1 MKKTY
6 IKGSLLVVSSLFFLI
21 LGNSCNKMLNLTP
34 TNQVS
39 NSQAFAT
46 KNDFDNAIRGV
57 YRLMIA
63 PRGSESYSSYYG
75 GADGFSAVTGPDV
88 LSDNLTMFSLGRT
101 SGSAFHNFLLSGNST
116 TSFFQ
121 DGYSIIRAANAVL
134 DNLGNLGTD
143 ASAANYKG
151 QALAVRGLVYFD
163 LMRMFA
169 KTPANA
175 SATDL
180 GVPLV
185 LKVTDYTDRPKRDLV
200 SAVYAQ
206 IETDLKTSAS
216 LISTSNG
223 VEQMNQAAVYGLL
236 SRLYL
241 YEAKYP
247 EAVAAATSA
256 LALNSNPGSISTF
269 PSIWTDA
276 TDAGVL
282 FKVKVTATTV
292 DNNGSNVL
300 IGVGYGQS
308 SGSGDRAEYVPAYD
322 FAALYAA
329 NDVRRNS
336 YFRKGFFSGDSILY
350 VKKYAGKATGNQNLV
365 DVKLIRV
372 AEVLLNKAEAAY
384 RTGDE
389 ATALTA
395 LEALRSNRY
404 SGIRIS
410 GESGARLLTAILLE
424 RRLEL
429 AFEGH
434 RFYDLK
440 RLNLPVLR
448 STTYGDQLNGTG
460 KVDDL
465 TTLAAGDLR
474 FQLPIDM
481 NTLNANTNLLQNPGY

>member
-1 MKKTY
+1 MKHTY
-6 IKGSLLVVSSLFFLI
+6 LKGTLLVVSSVFFLV
-21 LGNSCNKMLNLTP
+21 LGNSCKKMLNLEP
-34 TNQVS
+34 SNQVS
-39 NSQAFAT
+39 NSQAFNT

-57 YRLMIA
+57 YRMMIA

-75 GADGFSAVTGPDV
+75 GADGFSAVAGPDI

-121 DGYSIIRAANAVL
+121 DGYAIIRSANAVL

-143 ASAANYKG
+143 PAVANYKG

-169 KTPANA
+169 KTPTGAGA
-175 SATDL
+175 ADL

-185 LKVTDYTDRPKRDLV
+185 LKVTDYTDRPKRDLAG
-200 SAVYAQ
+200 AVYAQ
-206 IETDLKTSAS
+206 IESDLKASAS
-216 LISTSNG
+216 LISATNG

-247 EAVAAATSA
+247 EALAAANSA
-256 LALNSNPGSISTF
+256 LAISSNPGTLATF

-276 TDAGVL
+276 SDAGVL
-282 FKVKVTATTV
+282 FKLKITATTV
-292 DNNGSNVL
+292 DNGGSYIN

-308 SGSGDRAEYVPAYD
+308 SGSGDRAEYVPAYN
-322 FAALYAA
+322 FAAMFKT
-329 NDVRRNS
+329 NDIRRNS
-336 YFRKGFFSGDSILY
+336 YFRHGFFSGDSILY

-384 RTGDE
+384 NTGDQ
-389 ATALTA
+389 LTA
-395 LEALRSNRY
+395 LSTLNTLRSNRY
-404 SGIRIS
+404 TGFIP
-410 GESGARLLTAILLE
+410 GVEAGASLLTAILLE
-424 RRLEL
+424 RRLEM
-429 AFEGH
+429 AFEGQ

-448 STTYGDQLNGTG
+448 STTYGDQLTGIG

-465 TTLAAGDLR
+465 TTLAAGDYR

-481 NTLNANTNLLQNPGY
+481 NTLNSNTNLLQNPGY